1 MKKETKNQRLKIPTP
16 IPLAFFVCPFPTGC
30 KNCHRREC
38 LQEKSLCLLTVPL
51 EFTLPQF
58 GVLRISCGFA
68 FDGASISRWL
78 WPIFGHPFS
87 PRLLRAALLHDA
99 LYSSGI
105 LDRKRCDSLFFW
117 QLTTKEGVTFWKA
130 KLMYYGVRIFGKKH
144 YLRDGEGGPH
154 RGEVTLHPG
163 CEWEEN

>member
-30 KNCHRREC
+30 KSCHRREC

-105 LDRKRCDSLFFW
+105 LDRKRCDSLFF
-117 QLTTKEGVTFWKA
+117 LAINDEGRGDFLESEIDVLWRQDIREKA
-130 KLMYYGVRIFGKKH
+130 LSSR
-144 YLRDGEGGPH
+144 RRRRAPS
-154 RGEVTLHPG
+154 R
-163 CEWEEN
+163 